1 MSSGANSVKD
11 LNEGHL
17 TWYRISV
24 FEAGPQEQTAQVYL
38 EETIQMI
45 GRAGEKKSKKI
56 FCAPVT

>member
-1 MSSGANSVKD
+1 MSSGANTVKD

-17 TWYRISV
+17 TYRISV

-45 GRAGEKKSKKI
+45 GRAGEEKSKKI